1 MSLPLKVNRVDR
13 EPISSVRMVCRSD
26 HYRNDELTV
35 MESVSCCCS
44 LPVKDRE
51 GRGEERRGEERG
63 ESTGED
69 CNATDSFLGLQSRD
83 GVDVDVVVRQK
94 RRVGEW
100 K

>member
-13 EPISSVRMVCRSD
+13 EPISSVRMLCRSD

-51 GRGEERRGEERG
+51 GRGEERG

-69 CNATDSFLGLQSRD
+69 CNATDSFLGLQSQD
-83 GVDVDVVVRQK
+83 
-94 RRVGEW
+94 
-100 K
+100 

>member
-13 EPISSVRMVCRSD
+13 EPISSVRMLCRSD

-51 GRGEERRGEERG
+51 GRGEERRGGRVQERI
-63 ESTGED
+63 
-69 CNATDSFLGLQSRD
+69 ATQLIRSSVFSLGD
-83 GVDVDVVVRQK
+83 GVDVDVDVR
-94 RRVGEW
+94 
-100 K
+100 

>member
-13 EPISSVRMVCRSD
+13 EPISSVRMLCRSD

-51 GRGEERRGEERG
+51 GRGEERRGGRVQERIATQLIRSSVFSLG
-63 ESTGED
+63 TGWMWMW
-69 CNATDSFLGLQSRD
+69 T
-83 GVDVDVVVRQK
+83 
-94 RRVGEW
+94 
-100 K
+100 